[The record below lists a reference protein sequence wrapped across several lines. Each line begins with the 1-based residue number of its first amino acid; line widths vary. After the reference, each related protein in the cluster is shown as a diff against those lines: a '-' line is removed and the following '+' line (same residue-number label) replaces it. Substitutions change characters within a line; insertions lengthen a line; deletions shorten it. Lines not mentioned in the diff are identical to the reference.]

1 MASCPFSTS
10 RRALLRGLA
19 AGTGAAALGSAQAG
33 IAQAGIAQAGIAQAG
48 VAQAGI
54 EQAGIDQARAKDA
67 TPSVASDGP
76 LDRQP
81 FHGPHQAGIVTP
93 QPAAAL
99 FVALDVLAEDRGE
112 LAKLFRILTE
122 RFAFLTEGGAVP
134 SLDPRL
140 PPVDSGILGPQV
152 LPDNLTATLSVG
164 ASLFDDRYGLD
175 GAKPR
180 RLRPMDRF
188 PNDSLDGK
196 LCHGDLLVQFC
207 ADTAETN
214 LHALRDVIR
223 HTPGLVAL
231 RWKLEGMLPPQVV
244 KRQGQDTVRNFLGFK
259 DGTANLDARDDALM
273 RRQVWVQAGSGEPGD
288 GEPSWAAGG
297 SYQVVRIIRNF
308 VERWDRTPLRE
319 QEQIVGRHK
328 ESGAPLGQ
336 TDEHALPDYAAD
348 PAGTRTPMDAHIRLA
363 NPRTRETA
371 SSLILRRGYNYS
383 AGITP
388 SGQLDM
394 GLLFVCYQAD
404 LDAGFVAVQNR
415 LNGEPLEEYIK
426 PIGGGYFYALPGV
439 PEPGGVLGQGL
450 LGA

>member
-19 AGTGAAALGSAQAG
+19 AGTGAAALGSVQAS
-33 IAQAGIAQAGIAQAG
+33 AA
-48 VAQAGI
+48 
-54 EQAGIDQARAKDA
+54 DA
-67 TPSVASDGP
+67 TPSAASDGT

-81 FHGPHQAGIVTP
+81 FYGPHQAGIVTA

-122 RFAFLTEGGAVP
+122 RFAFLTEGGPVP

-140 PPVDSGILGPQV
+140 PPADSGILGPQV
-152 LPDNLTATLSVG
+152 LPDNFTATLAVG
-164 ASLFDDRYGLD
+164 ASLFDDRYGLA

-196 LCHGDLLVQFC
+196 LCHGDLLLQFC
-207 ADTAETN
+207 ANTAETN
-214 LHALRDVIR
+214 LHALRDVVR

-231 RWKLEGMLPPQVV
+231 RWKLEGMLPPHVV

-259 DGTANLDARDDALM
+259 DGTANLDTRDDALM
-273 RRQVWVQAGSGEPGD
+273 RRQVWVQPGGAEPGH

-319 QEQIVGRHK
+319 QEQIFGRHK
-328 ESGAPLGQ
+328 DSGAPLGE
-336 TDEHALPDYAAD
+336 TDEHALPDYASD

-363 NPRTRETA
+363 NPRTPDTA

-394 GLLFVCYQAD
+394 GLLFCCFQSD

-426 PIGGGYFYALPGV
+426 PVGGGYFYALPGV
-439 PEPGGVLGQGL
+439 PEKGGFLGQGL
-450 LGA
+450 LVGA

>member
-19 AGTGAAALGSAQAG
+19 AGTGAGTLALASAPVCAH
-33 IAQAGIAQAGIAQAG
+33 A
-48 VAQAGI
+48 VR
-54 EQAGIDQARAKDA
+54 DHDA
-67 TPSVASDGP
+67 TPSSASDGT

-99 FVALDVLAEDRGE
+99 VVALDVLAEDRGE

-122 RFAFLTEGGAVP
+122 RFAFLSAGGPVP
-134 SLDPRL
+134 PLDPRL
-140 PPVDSGILGPQV
+140 PPADSGILGPQV
-152 LPDNLTATLSVG
+152 LPDNFTATLSVG
-164 ASLFDDRYGLD
+164 ASLFDDRYGLE
-175 GAKPR
+175 GVKPKA
-180 RLRPMDRF
+180 LRPMDRF
-188 PNDSLDGK
+188 PNDSLDAK
-196 LCHGDLLVQFC
+196 LCHGDLLLQFC
-207 ADTAETN
+207 ANTAETT

-223 HTPGLVAL
+223 HTPGLVSL
-231 RWKLEGMLPPQVV
+231 RWKLEGMLPPHVV
-244 KRQGQDTVRNFLGFK
+244 KRPGKDTVRNFLGFK
-259 DGTANLDARDDALM
+259 DGTANLDAADDALM
-273 RRQVWVQAGSGEPGD
+273 RRQVWVQPGREEPA
-288 GEPSWAAGG
+288 WASGG

-319 QEQIVGRHK
+319 QERIFGRHK
-328 ESGAPLGQ
+328 DSGAPLGG
-336 TDEHALPDYAAD
+336 TDEHALPDYASD
-348 PAGTRTPMDAHIRLA
+348 PAGARTPMDAHIRLA
-363 NPRTRETA
+363 NPRTPETA

-394 GLLFVCYQAD
+394 GLLFVCFQSD

-426 PIGGGYFYALPGV
+426 PVGGGYFYALPGV
-439 PEPGGVLGQGL
+439 PEPGGFLGQGL
-450 LGA
+450 LVGA

>member
-19 AGTGAAALGSAQAG
+19 AGTGAAAFGAP
-33 IAQAGIAQAGIAQAG
+33 
-48 VAQAGI
+48 
-54 EQAGIDQARAKDA
+54 QARAADA
-67 TPSVASDGP
+67 TPSPASDGT

-99 FVALDVLAEDRGE
+99 VVALDVLAEDRGE

-122 RFAFLTEGGAVP
+122 RFAFLSAGGPVP
-134 SLDPRL
+134 PLDPRL
-140 PPVDSGILGPQV
+140 PPADSGILGPQV
-152 LPDNLTATLSVG
+152 LPDNFTATLSVG
-164 ASLFDDRYGLD
+164 ASLFDDRYGLE
-175 GAKPR
+175 GARPKA
-180 RLRPMDRF
+180 LRPMDRF
-188 PNDSLDGK
+188 PNDSLDAR
-196 LCHGDLLVQFC
+196 LCHGDLLLQFC
-207 ADTAETN
+207 ANTAETN

-223 HTPGLVAL
+223 NTPGLVTL
-231 RWKLEGMLPPQVV
+231 RWKLEGMLPPHVV

-259 DGTANLDARDDALM
+259 DGTANLDAADDALM
-273 RRQVWVQAGSGEPGD
+273 RRRVWVQAGSAEPA
-288 GEPSWAAGG
+288 WASGG

-319 QEQIVGRHK
+319 QERIFGRHK
-328 ESGAPLGQ
+328 DSGAPLGG
-336 TDEHALPDYAAD
+336 TDEHALPDYASD
-348 PAGTRTPMDAHIRLA
+348 PAGARTPMDAHIRLA
-363 NPRTRETA
+363 NPRTPETA

-383 AGITP
+383 GGITP

-394 GLLFVCYQAD
+394 GLLFVCFQAD

-426 PIGGGYFYALPGV
+426 PVGGGYFYALPGV
-439 PEPGGVLGQGL
+439 PEPGGFLGQGL
-450 LGA
+450 LVGA

>member
-10 RRALLRGLA
+10 RRSLLRGLA
-19 AGTGAAALGSAQAG
+19 LGTGAAALGSG
-33 IAQAGIAQAGIAQAG
+33 SG
-48 VAQAGI
+48 
-54 EQAGIDQARAKDA
+54 RAADA
-67 TPSVASDGP
+67 TPSAQSDGT

-112 LAKLFRILTE
+112 LAKLFRVLTE
-122 RFAFLTEGGAVP
+122 RFAFLSTGGPVP

-140 PPVDSGILGPQV
+140 PPADSGILGPQV
-152 LPDNLTATLSVG
+152 LPDDLTATLAVG
-164 ASLFDDRYGLD
+164 ASLFDDRYGLE
-175 GAKPR
+175 GARPR
-180 RLRPMDRF
+180 HLRPMDRF

-196 LCHGDLLVQFC
+196 LCHGDLLLQFC
-207 ADTAETN
+207 ANTAETN

-231 RWKLEGMLPPQVV
+231 RWKLEGMLPPHVV

-259 DGTANLDARDDALM
+259 DGTANLDAADAALM
-273 RRQVWVQAGSGEPGD
+273 RRQVWVQPGSGEPG
-288 GEPSWAAGG
+288 WAAGG

-308 VERWDRTPLRE
+308 VERWDRTPLGE
-319 QEQIVGRHK
+319 QERIFGRHK
-328 ESGAPLGQ
+328 DSGAPLGA
-336 TDEHALPDYAAD
+336 TDEHALPDYASD
-348 PAGTRTPMDAHIRLA
+348 PAGVRTPMDAHIRLA
-363 NPRTRETA
+363 NPRTAETA

-394 GLLFVCYQAD
+394 GLLFCCFQAD

-426 PIGGGYFYALPGV
+426 PVGGGYFYALPGV
-439 PEPGGVLGQGL
+439 PEPGGVLGHCLFTQSY
-450 LGA
+450 AA

>member
-19 AGTGAAALGSAQAG
+19 AGTGAAAGGALA
-33 IAQAGIAQAGIAQAG
+33 
-48 VAQAGI
+48 VAPTPVHA
-54 EQAGIDQARAKDA
+54 ADA
-67 TPSVASDGP
+67 TPSAASDGT

-81 FHGPHQAGIVTP
+81 FLGAHQAGIVTA

-122 RFAFLTEGGAVP
+122 RFAFLTEGGPVP
-134 SLDPRL
+134 VLDPRL
-140 PPVDSGILGPQV
+140 PPADSGILGPRV
-152 LPDNLTATLSVG
+152 LPDNLTATLAVG
-164 ASLFDDRYGLD
+164 ASLFDDRYGLA
-175 GAKPR
+175 GAAPR
-180 RLRPMDRF
+180 HLRPMDRF

-196 LCHGDLLVQFC
+196 LCHGDLLLQFC
-207 ADTAETN
+207 ANTAETT

-223 HTPGLVAL
+223 HTPGLVSL
-231 RWKLEGMLPPQVV
+231 RWKLEGMLPPHVV

-273 RRQVWVQAGSGEPGD
+273 RRQVWVQPGS

-319 QEQIVGRHK
+319 QERIFGRHK
-328 ESGAPLGQ
+328 DSGAPLGAS
-336 TDEHALPDYAAD
+336 DEHALPDYAAD

-363 NPRTRETA
+363 NPRTPETA

-394 GLLFVCYQAD
+394 GLIFVCYQAD

-426 PIGGGYFYALPGV
+426 PVGGGYFYALPGL
-439 PEPGGVLGQGL
+439 PETGGFLGQGL
-450 LGA
+450 LVGA

>member
-10 RRALLRGLA
+10 RRALLRGFA
-19 AGTGAAALGSAQAG
+19 AGTGAAALKAP
-33 IAQAGIAQAGIAQAG
+33 
-48 VAQAGI
+48 
-54 EQAGIDQARAKDA
+54 QARAADA
-67 TPSVASDGP
+67 TPSSASDGT

-99 FVALDVLAEDRGE
+99 VVALDVLAEDRGD

-122 RFAFLTEGGAVP
+122 RFAFLSAGGPVP
-134 SLDPRL
+134 PLDPRL
-140 PPVDSGILGPQV
+140 PPADSGILGPQV
-152 LPDNLTATLSVG
+152 LPDNFTATLGVG
-164 ASLFDDRYGLD
+164 ASLFDDRYGLE

-180 RLRPMDRF
+180 ALRPMDRF
-188 PNDSLDGK
+188 PNDSLDAR
-196 LCHGDLLVQFC
+196 LCHGDLLLQFC
-207 ADTAETN
+207 ANTAETN

-223 HTPGLVAL
+223 HTPGLVSL
-231 RWKLEGMLPPQVV
+231 RWKLEGMLPPHVV

-259 DGTANLDARDDALM
+259 DGTANLDARDEALM
-273 RRQVWVQAGSGEPGD
+273 RRQVWVRAGGPEPA
-288 GEPSWAAGG
+288 WASGG

-319 QEQIVGRHK
+319 QERIFGRHK
-328 ESGAPLGQ
+328 DSGAPLGG
-336 TDEHALPDYAAD
+336 TDEHALPDYASD
-348 PAGTRTPMDAHIRLA
+348 PAGSRTPMDAHIRLA
-363 NPRTRETA
+363 NPRTPETA

-394 GLLFVCYQAD
+394 GLLFVCFQAD
-404 LDAGFVAVQNR
+404 LEAGFVAVQNR

-426 PIGGGYFYALPGV
+426 PVGGGYFYALPGV
-439 PEPGGVLGQGL
+439 PEPGGFLGQGL
-450 LGA
+450 LVGA